1 MNREI
6 AMKNSD
12 IPQPDKEMML
22 TVFRNWKKRE
32 KRGVLLKAF
41 VKRKKKIRELTS
53 KS

>member
-6 AMKNSD
+6 AIKNSD

-22 TVFRNWKKRE
+22 TVFRNWNKRE
-32 KRGVLLKAF
+32 KRGF
-41 VKRKKKIRELTS
+41 FREEKKNRELTS